1 MLAGFLDNPI
11 DKSLHLRF
19 WRGRRGR
26 DKVDRLNPVLDGT
39 QWTNQPTRANNVQA
53 ATTEIKEGENPA
65 RWHRVF
71 WAFILG
77 LLPVFMMFVGGLDI
91 IRSGVLV
98 ASLPMLAVSI
108 AIVFALM
115 KSLREHQST

>member
-1 MLAGFLDNPI
+1 MYVAVANVISTLPWGNFALALFVVVSAI
-11 DKSLHLRF
+11 S
-19 WRGRRGR
+19 
-26 DKVDRLNPVLDGT
+26 V
-39 QWTNQPTRANNVQA
+39 
-53 ATTEIKEGENPA
+53 ATTYDSASYTLASTATMEIKEGENPA

-115 KSLREHQST
+115 KSLREHQPM